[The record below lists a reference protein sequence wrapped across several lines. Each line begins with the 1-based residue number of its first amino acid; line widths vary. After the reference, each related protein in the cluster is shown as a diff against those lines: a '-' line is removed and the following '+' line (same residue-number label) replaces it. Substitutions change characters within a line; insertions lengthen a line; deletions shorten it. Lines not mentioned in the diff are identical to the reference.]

1 MVLLFY
7 VSPSSP
13 QLQSRFKENAKILFK
28 DSTTQENRQNL
39 LFLLKTKKTTTL
51 QQVTR
56 GIIPNIVLKRMI
68 ELFLKILLVKKTYKM
83 NFIN

>member
-1 MVLLFY
+1 MVLLFC

-13 QLQSRFKENAKILFK
+13 QLQSLFKETAKILSK

-39 LFLLKTKKTTTL
+39 LFLLKTKKTTTP

>member
-1 MVLLFY
+1 MVLLFC

-13 QLQSRFKENAKILFK
+13 QLQSLFKENAKILSK

-68 ELFLKILLVKKTYKM
+68 ELFLKILLIKKTYNM

>member
-28 DSTTQENRQNL
+28 DSATQENRQNL

>member
-1 MVLLFY
+1 MVLLFC

-13 QLQSRFKENAKILFK
+13 QLQSLFKENAKILSK

-68 ELFLKILLVKKTYKM
+68 ELFLKILLVKKTYNM

>member
-13 QLQSRFKENAKILFK
+13 QLQSRFKENAKILSK
-28 DSTTQENRQNL
+28 DFTTQENRQNL

-68 ELFLKILLVKKTYKM
+68 ELFLKILLAKKTYKM